1 MTALGVPAMRTVVLL
16 KVTGRVTQ
24 GGTEPAAELNVMTKL
39 WHEALRQH
47 DNGIN
52 LVPGLATT
60 TGTLT
65 FTFTTAAT
73 IPSGSIAIVFQSTQ
87 YLASAG
93 AFTSTMGTT
102 PTFSPLLR
110 CRQASPLLLV
120 AALVPWQY
128 RQLHQPVFRKQST

>member
-1 MTALGVPAMRTVVLL
+1 MRTVVLL

-65 FTFTTAAT
+65 FTFTTATT
-73 IPSGSIAIVFQSTQ
+73 IPSGSIAIVFQSER
-87 YLASAG
+87 YLATAG
-93 AFTSTMGTT
+93 AFTTTMG
-102 PTFSPLLR
+102 SPSGVGPSGTCTLSSHHQLR
-110 CRQASPLLLV
+110 V
-120 AALVPWQY
+120 DN
-128 RQLHQPVFRKQST
+128 